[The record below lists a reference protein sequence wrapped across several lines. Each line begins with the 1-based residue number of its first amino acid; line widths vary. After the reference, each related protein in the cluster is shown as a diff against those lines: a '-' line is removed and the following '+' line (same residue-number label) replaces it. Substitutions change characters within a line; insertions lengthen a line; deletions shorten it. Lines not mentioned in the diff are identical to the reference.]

1 MPEKTGKKQRI
12 AAVICEL
19 NPLHFG
25 HEALF
30 RQAKRHAQGL
40 VCILSGNFVQRGEP
54 AVLDKWARCR
64 LALGAGA
71 DLVLELPLP
80 WACARAE
87 RFAAGGV
94 HLAAAL
100 GNVDFLVFGS
110 ELDDGPMLKRIAE
123 MLLSTEFSQ
132 GLSALPDRGEP
143 FARRRE
149 MVLTDL
155 LGPEV
160 LPFLRSPNAVL
171 GIEYQKAL
179 LREKSEIKPL
189 IFPRQGTGHDRE
201 GREGEFFSAGQLREL
216 LRAGKELTGLVP
228 DHTADLL
235 REQEALGLCPLR
247 PELLERSVLCKL
259 RSMRREEFSLL
270 PDLSEGLENR
280 LFEASRRAG
289 SLEELYSLVKSKR
302 YSHAR
307 IRRLV
312 LSAFL
317 GITNDLPALPP
328 YLRVLGMKKA
338 GEGILKEASLTLPLA
353 ARPAEFQKTGG
364 DALRLFQLEAAADD
378 LCGLAAPTPWPC
390 GRDYTE
396 KVLKL

>member
-30 RQAKRHAQGL
+30 RQARQHAEGL

-54 AVLDKWARCR
+54 AILDKWSRCR
-64 LALGAGA
+64 LGLLAGA

-80 WACARAE
+80 WACAGAE

-100 GNVDFLVFGS
+100 GNVDFLAFGS
-110 ELDDGPMLKRIAE
+110 EFPDAPLLKRIAE
-123 MLLSTEFSQ
+123 ALLSPEFSQ
-132 GLSALPDRGEP
+132 SLCALPDTGEP

-149 MVLTDL
+149 NVLTQM
-155 LGPEV
+155 LGPEI
-160 LPFLRSPNAVL
+160 LPLLRSPNAVL

-179 LREKSEIKPL
+179 LREKSHIAPL
-189 IFPRQGTGHDRE
+189 VFPRQGAGHDRE
-201 GREGEFFSAGQLREL
+201 GQEGEFFSAGQLRTM
-216 LRAGKELTGLVP
+216 LRAGKEVTGLVP
-228 DHTADLL
+228 SYTDALL
-235 REQEALGLCPLR
+235 REQKARGSCPLC

-259 RSMRREEFSLL
+259 RSMEQEDFATLS
-270 PDLSEGLENR
+270 DLSEGLENR
-280 LFEASRRAG
+280 LFEASRRAK
-289 SLEELYSLVKSKR
+289 SLEELYALMKSKR

-312 LSAFL
+312 FSAFL
-317 GITNDLPALPP
+317 GITGDLPAFPP
-328 YLRVLGMKKA
+328 YLRVLGMNKT
-338 GEGILKEASLTLPLA
+338 GEGILKAASPTLPVA
-353 ARPAEFQKTGG
+353 VRPADFQRLGG
-364 DALRLFQLEAAADD
+364 DALRLFRLEAAADD
-378 LCGLAAPTPWPC
+378 LCGLSAPTPWPC

-396 KVLKL
+396 KMIKL

>member
-1 MPEKTGKKQRI
+1 M
-12 AAVICEL
+12 
-19 NPLHFG
+19 
-25 HEALF
+25 
-30 RQAKRHAQGL
+30 
-40 VCILSGNFVQRGEP
+40 
-54 AVLDKWARCR
+54 
-64 LALGAGA
+64 
-71 DLVLELPLP
+71 
-80 WACARAE
+80 
-87 RFAAGGV
+87 
-94 HLAAAL
+94 
-100 GNVDFLVFGS
+100 
-110 ELDDGPMLKRIAE
+110 
-123 MLLSTEFSQ
+123 
-132 GLSALPDRGEP
+132 
-143 FARRRE
+143 
-149 MVLTDL
+149 
-155 LGPEV
+155 
-160 LPFLRSPNAVL
+160 
-171 GIEYQKAL
+171 
-179 LREKSEIKPL
+179 
-189 IFPRQGTGHDRE
+189 
-201 GREGEFFSAGQLREL
+201 SAGQLREL

-378 LCGLAAPTPWPC
+378 LCGLAAPTLWPC

>member
-1 MPEKTGKKQRI
+1 MPEKTRKKQRI

-19 NPLHFG
+19 NPLHYG

-30 RQAKRHAQGL
+30 RHVKQHAKGL

-54 AVLDKWARCR
+54 AVLDKWSRCR
-64 LALGAGA
+64 LALEAGA
-71 DLVLELPLP
+71 DLVIELPLP
-80 WACARAE
+80 WACAGAE

-100 GNVDFLVFGS
+100 GAVELLAFGS
-110 ELDDGPMLKRIAE
+110 EITDGPMLKKIAE
-123 MLLSTEFSQ
+123 ALLSPEFSQ
-132 GLSALPDRGEP
+132 RLQTLPDTGEP

-149 MVLTDL
+149 AVLTDL

-179 LREKSEIKPL
+179 LREKSDMVPL
-189 IFPRQGTGHDRE
+189 VFPRQGAGHDRE
-201 GREGEFFSAGQLREL
+201 GQQGEFFSASQLRAMLWSEQ
-216 LRAGKELTGLVP
+216 KMDCLVP
-228 DHTADLL
+228 DYAVSLL
-235 REQEALGLCPLR
+235 QKQMERGLCPLR
-247 PELLERSVLCKL
+247 PELLERSILCKL
-259 RSMRREEFSLL
+259 RSMTPKEFSAL

-289 SLEELYSLVKSKR
+289 SLEEFYSLVKSKR

-307 IRRLV
+307 IRRLT
-312 LSAFL
+312 LYAFL
-317 GITNDLPALPP
+317 GITKDMPALPP
-328 YLRVLGMKKA
+328 YLRVLGMNQT
-338 GEGILKEASLTLPLA
+338 GEGILKAASPTLPVA
-353 ARPAEFQKTGG
+353 VRPADFQKLGG
-364 DALRLFQLEAAADD
+364 DALELFQLEAAADD
-378 LCGLAAPTPWPC
+378 LCGLAAPVPWPC

-396 KVLKL
+396 KLLKL